1 MILRVWHAVAHAA
14 RRDVYPEYFREHVA
28 GELRGLPGFLGATL
42 SSRDVDGV
50 VEFTVVTRWAS
61 MDAIRAFAG
70 DAVNR
75 AVVAPEAVAAL
86 IDYER
91 TVVHLTVLEQVEP
104 RE

>member
-1 MILRVWHAVAHAA
+1 MIHRVWQALAHPA
-14 RRDVYPEYFREHVA
+14 RRDVYPEHFRQHVVP
-28 GELRGLPGFLGATL
+28 ELRALPGFLGATL

-50 VEFTVVTRWAS
+50 VELTVVTRWAS

-70 DAVNR
+70 DQVAR

-91 TVVHLTVLEQVEP
+91 TVVHLTVLDEIEP
-104 RE
+104 G